1 MNCESIYQS
10 WNIRPRK
17 QQLCFW
23 DITPSQRNYT
33 RLWLQRVLDKSCNY
47 TVQYS
52 RYLTGCVLT
61 VLTQSWLGLCWF
73 HCPQYLLYL
82 NMIPGLAYRNNCS
95 ADSVQKHWFITSS
108 VILSES
114 AMHDEKKGKKKKNR
128 ARGQFS
134 SNFNIRLSLVN
145 PKSLQYFPNPTRGVN
160 PFVEDS

>member
-47 TVQYS
+47 TVQYN

-82 NMIPGLAYRNNCS
+82 TIPGLAYRNNCS
-95 ADSVQKHWFITSS
+95 VDSVQKHWFITSS

-114 AMHDEKKGKKKKNR
+114 AMHDEKKEKKKKNR

>member
-10 WNIRPRK
+10 WNTRPRK

-47 TVQYS
+47 TVHYC

-114 AMHDEKKGKKKKNR
+114 AMHDEKKGKKRKTER
-128 ARGQFS
+128 
-134 SNFNIRLSLVN
+134 
-145 PKSLQYFPNPTRGVN
+145 
-160 PFVEDS
+160 EDSFPRTSISDCLLLILKAFSTFLILLVE

>member
-1 MNCESIYQS
+1 MNPFTKAGTFVQENSNS
-10 WNIRPRK
+10 AFETSRRLNA
-17 QQLCFW
+17 
-23 DITPSQRNYT
+23 ITRYT

-82 NMIPGLAYRNNCS
+82 TIAGLAYRNNCS

-114 AMHDEKKGKKKKNR
+114 AMHDEKKEKKRKTER
-128 ARGQFS
+128 
-134 SNFNIRLSLVN
+134 
-145 PKSLQYFPNPTRGVN
+145 
-160 PFVEDS
+160 EDSFPRTSISDCLLIILKAFSTFLILLVE

>member
-114 AMHDEKKGKKKKNR
+114 AMHDEKKGKKRKTER
-128 ARGQFS
+128 
-134 SNFNIRLSLVN
+134 
-145 PKSLQYFPNPTRGVN
+145 
-160 PFVEDS
+160 EDSFPRTSISDCLLLILKAFSTFLILLVE

>member
-47 TVQYS
+47 TVQYC

-82 NMIPGLAYRNNCS
+82 MIPGLAYRNNCS
-95 ADSVQKHWFITSS
+95 ADSVQKHWFITVTSS

-114 AMHDEKKGKKKKNR
+114 AMHDEKKEKKRKTER
-128 ARGQFS
+128 
-134 SNFNIRLSLVN
+134 
-145 PKSLQYFPNPTRGVN
+145 
-160 PFVEDS
+160 EDSFPRTSISDCLLLILKAFSTFLILLVE

>member
-33 RLWLQRVLDKSCNY
+33 RLWLQRVLDKLCNY

-82 NMIPGLAYRNNCS
+82 MIPGLAYRNNCS
-95 ADSVQKHWFITSS
+95 AEFSPETLIYY
-108 VILSES
+108 ILCNTFWICN
-114 AMHDEKKGKKKKNR
+114 AWWKKGKKKKNR